1 MFKKFKRVLKKYD
14 PEREK
19 ELREEI
25 EREGG
30 IEKKDMPAMILSAYL
45 TFMPIVIGLLLL
57 FALVAWLF
65 VR

>member
-1 MFKKFKRVLKKYD
+1 MFKKFKKVLKKYD
-14 PEREK
+14 PEREAQ
-19 ELREEI
+19 LREDI

-45 TFMPIVIGLLLL
+45 TFMPVVIGLLLV
-57 FALVAWLF
+57 FVLVAWLF